1 VTTSQTRFAVE
12 GAPDPEAGHFPVA
25 QLRVV
30 TPGYFSA
37 MAIPL
42 REGRTFS
49 GAEMEPTGP
58 AVCVI
63 NESMARRFY
72 GEHSGGRSAIGRKV
86 MLDVLN
92 PKPQATAI
100 VGVVGDTR
108 EMDLAQETEPQIYF
122 PGFSAAGTVVLRAS
136 QDPLSLSGAIVHEV
150 HAIDPMQPAAR
161 IEAMDEVID
170 ASLARRRFSLRLL
183 AGFALLALFLAC
195 TGLYGVIS
203 YSVEQRTQELGLR
216 QALGGKPSD
225 LMLMILVEGLW
236 LSAIGLAGGA
246 VAAVAATRAMS
257 NLLYQTPA
265 TDSLTFAVTGLI
277 LGVVSAVSCL
287 APAWRAARVHPMA
300 ALRAE

>member
-1 VTTSQTRFAVE
+1 
-12 GAPDPEAGHFPVA
+12 
-25 QLRVV
+25 
-30 TPGYFSA
+30 
-37 MAIPL
+37 
-42 REGRTFS
+42 
-49 GAEMEPTGP
+49 
-58 AVCVI
+58 
-63 NESMARRFY
+63 MARRFY
-72 GEHSGGRSAIGRKV
+72 GEHSGGHSAIGRKV

-92 PKPQATAI
+92 SKPQATAI

-136 QDPLSLSGAIVHEV
+136 QDPLSLSAAIVHEV
-150 HAIDPMQPAAR
+150 HAIDPMQPVAR
-161 IEAMDEVID
+161 IEAMDAVVD
-170 ASLARRRFSLRLL
+170 ASLGRRRFSLRLL

-257 NLLYQTPA
+257 NLLYQTSA

-277 LGVVSAVSCL
+277 LGVVSAISCL
-287 APAWRAARVHPMA
+287 ARRGGQRESIRWPRFERSERGVDHSSLSAMTGSTRAARSAGIAHADTATTVRITMVTI
-300 ALRAE
+300 